1 MCEPASHASRNASH
15 ASQGVSHASH
25 ASQGASHASHNMKN
39 EKLKKQKKVS
49 IRYLL
54 PLLHLFTSPSAIL
67 IVFKPSFSRT
77 EVYVRPHFS
86 TAFFIAQVDF
96 FIPAGIHYQKR

>member
-1 MCEPASHASRNASH
+1 MCEPASHASHN
-15 ASQGVSHASH
+15 ASH

-39 EKLKKQKKVS
+39 EKLKKKKKKVS